1 MILMQVKY
9 LRLDKNS
16 FCSIN
21 EWSVL
26 KSPVN
31 SSTPNSQT
39 QTNPTPK
46 LLAALRL
53 VLTPLVR
60 LLIAKGV
67 NFQTT
72 NELLKQ
78 VYVDAAKKHFADA
91 DATDSKLS
99 LLTGLNRKEIRRLT
113 SDEEAM
119 ATGDSVTSFAA
130 AVHTAWRTQRRFR
143 TRDGDPRI
151 LPRADMAA
159 AGKPSFDEL
168 VRSVTQ
174 DHRPSAVLEELSR
187 LNIVK
192 QNEAGEIVLVID
204 QFLSNR
210 ALADSLLPFAENLSD
225 HCAAGVSNLLRLE
238 SAAPATPFLE
248 RAIFADELSEASAQK
263 LHSMSLAQWQVF
275 HDDLVA
281 RAIALEAED
290 ASNSAESNQTRI
302 RVGMYFY
309 AESPNRDSSS

>member
-1 MILMQVKY
+1 M
-9 LRLDKNS
+9 
-16 FCSIN
+16 
-21 EWSVL
+21 
-26 KSPVN
+26 
-31 SSTPNSQT
+31 
-39 QTNPTPK
+39 
-46 LLAALRL
+46 RL

-72 NELLKQ
+72 SELLKQ
-78 VYVDAAKKHFADA
+78 VYVDAAKKHFAEA

-113 SDEEAM
+113 TDEEAM

-130 AVHTAWRTQRRFR
+130 AVHTSWRTQRRFR
-143 TRDGDPRI
+143 TRDGDPRA
-151 LPRADMAA
+151 LPRSDAAA

-174 DHRPSAVLEELSR
+174 DHRPAAVLEELLR
-187 LNIVK
+187 LNIVS
-192 QNEAGEIVLVID
+192 QNEAGEICLREN

-210 ALADSLLPFAENLSD
+210 ALADSLLPFAENMSD
-225 HCAAGVSNLLRLE
+225 HSAAGVSNLLRLDGDD
-238 SAAPATPFLE
+238 ALPPFLE
-248 RAIFADELSEASAQK
+248 RAIFADELSVQSAEQ
-263 LHSMSLAQWQVF
+263 LHTFTRAQWQLF

-281 RAIALEAED
+281 RATELEAIDEKD
-290 ASNSAESNQTRI
+290 NPANNQTRI

-309 AESPNRDSSS
+309 AETPKPKP